1 MHHHHLNIFLKVAKD
16 VVDQATLGS
25 SSLYL
30 HFTVKPKDPQKLT
43 DLELTF
49 NGMRDEKTLVITSY
63 ELQQIQGICL
73 INLIE
78 V

>member
-1 MHHHHLNIFLKVAKD
+1 MYHHHLNIFLKVAKD

-25 SSLYL
+25 SLLYL